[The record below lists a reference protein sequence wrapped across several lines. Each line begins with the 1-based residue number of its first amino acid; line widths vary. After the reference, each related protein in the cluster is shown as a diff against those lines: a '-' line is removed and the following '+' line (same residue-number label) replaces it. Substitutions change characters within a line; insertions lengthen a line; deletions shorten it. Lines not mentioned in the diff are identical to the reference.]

1 MGHLAW
7 SSCLKEQQQWN
18 AFATSANEPVRS
30 QFVHSSFALFPNAFV
45 FVFVFVFVVV
55 VQLLLLL
62 LLFAR
67 RSPLPLAVVVRRA

>member
-30 QFVHSSFALFPNAFV
+30 QFVHSSFALFAIV

-55 VQLLLLL
+55 VQLFLLL